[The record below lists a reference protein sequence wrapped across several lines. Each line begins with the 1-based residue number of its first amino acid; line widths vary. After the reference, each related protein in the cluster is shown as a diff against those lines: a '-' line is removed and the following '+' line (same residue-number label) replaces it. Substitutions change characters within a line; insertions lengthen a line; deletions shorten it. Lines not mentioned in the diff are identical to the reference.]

1 MLIDRKRQTQRKT
14 MHINIGGVTKS
25 PICANLKFR
34 RPHQKQCTIFC
45 AIFVDD
51 TIPDSRAFWNIPKS
65 KSVVFGGF
73 IGQAPSKNV

>member
-1 MLIDRKRQTQRKT
+1 M
-14 MHINIGGVTKS
+14 
-25 PICANLKFR
+25 
-34 RPHQKQCTIFC
+34 IFC
-45 AIFVDD
+45 GIFVDD